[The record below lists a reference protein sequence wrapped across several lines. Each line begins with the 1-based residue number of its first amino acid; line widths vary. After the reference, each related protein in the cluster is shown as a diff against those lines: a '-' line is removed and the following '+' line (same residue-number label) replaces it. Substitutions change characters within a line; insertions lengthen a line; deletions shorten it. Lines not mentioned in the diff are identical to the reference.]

1 MFEKNPGNVQEDSGE
16 CSKRFKGMFK
26 KIPGNVQ
33 EDSRECSRRF
43 RVMLKKISGDL
54 NLDTFCEIL
63 LIFNQIL
70 QIAKNTKEY
79 FLRYYILG
87 NYKIQ
92 SIKNYTQSFKI
103 NIEKQLLELF
113 CTKRCSSRFC
123 KFHRKF
129 PTSVLESPWRSP
141 WSLFRKKLQAASL
154 KACKFVKKRP
164 QQLFSCE
171 ICEIFKRT

>member
-1 MFEKNPGNVQEDSGE
+1 MFENNPGNVQEDSGE

-103 NIEKQLLELF
+103 VLYKKVFFQILQISQEVSNICVGVSMEISMESLSK
-113 CTKRCSSRFC
+113 KVAG
-123 KFHRKF
+123 RK
-129 PTSVLESPWRSP
+129 PEG
-141 WSLFRKKLQAASL
+141 LQ
-154 KACKFVKKRP
+154 
-164 QQLFSCE
+164 
-171 ICEIFKRT
+171 IC